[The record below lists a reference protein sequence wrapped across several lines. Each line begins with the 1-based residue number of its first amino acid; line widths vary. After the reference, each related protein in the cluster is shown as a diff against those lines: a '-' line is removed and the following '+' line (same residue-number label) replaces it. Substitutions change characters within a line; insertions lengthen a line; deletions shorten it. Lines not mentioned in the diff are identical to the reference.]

1 MKKPIVRYNSQNEQ
15 GNIFQI
21 LFLTQVEMK
30 KHDMADE
37 YKKMRLRVFESN
49 SYEEALGIIREYV
62 ELIDTAEKS

>member
-1 MKKPIVRYNSQNEQ
+1 MKKPIVRYNSENEQ

-30 KHDMADE
+30 KHNMADE

-49 SYEEALGIIREYV
+49 SYEQALGIIREYV